1 MQTLSKSLSLGKC
14 FSTKKNVTANKIA
27 VQKQFE
33 EMEMVVF
40 EINKTLRKYN
50 YAECNIESIANK
62 ISFTTEKN
70 NCFPYKSFEIGL
82 NFKYLNEKIEFDRWL
97 CDIFLRSENIDAN
110 LFINT
115 INKKINKEGY
125 DCLFDKGFKK
135 SVIAFLK

>member
-1 MQTLSKSLSLGKC
+1 MDK
-14 FSTKKNVTANKIA
+14 
-27 VQKQFE
+27 KQFE

-50 YAECNIESIANK
+50 YAECSIESIANK

-82 NFKYLNEKIEFDRWL
+82 SFKYLNEKIEFDRWL

-135 SVIAFLK
+135 SVIAFVK